1 MRYVTIK
8 DIADALGI
16 SKSSVSR
23 ALAGDMRNVSPSTIE
38 RVRTKALE
46 MGYRRNMTAV
56 NLRAKANKI
65 IGIIVPEITTP
76 FSMAFVTTVQEA
88 VQPLGYRVLI
98 AVSSEDPSRERQNLD
113 MFENGRVDGL
123 LVSVTHNV
131 ANRDHF
137 ENLVKSNFP
146 IVFFDRTIRDLQCS
160 SVCSN
165 DGLMSFFLV
174 EHLIRS
180 GRRRIVNLAGPSY
193 IENSR
198 ARSQGYREA
207 LEKFHIPLDRRLIVS
222 GGMSVEDGAVAVER
236 LFDGGIDFDAIYCFT
251 ETQAL
256 GAKRTLQERNLIIPQ
271 DVAIC
276 TMSGTSL
283 SSFVYP
289 QITAVEQ
296 NVVEM
301 ARIAVRLLLE
311 KIDIPSAPRQNITL
325 HSSMI
330 VRGST
335 SAEESSS
342 L

>member
-1 MRYVTIK
+1 
-8 DIADALGI
+8 
-16 SKSSVSR
+16 
-23 ALAGDMRNVSPSTIE
+23 
-38 RVRTKALE
+38 
-46 MGYRRNMTAV
+46 
-56 NLRAKANKI
+56 
-65 IGIIVPEITTP
+65 
-76 FSMAFVTTVQEA
+76 
-88 VQPLGYRVLI
+88 
-98 AVSSEDPSRERQNLD
+98 
-113 MFENGRVDGL
+113 
-123 LVSVTHNV
+123 
-131 ANRDHF
+131 
-137 ENLVKSNFP
+137 
-146 IVFFDRTIRDLQCS
+146 
-160 SVCSN
+160 
-165 DGLMSFFLV
+165 MSFFLV

-236 LFDGGIDFDAIYCFT
+236 LLDGGIDFDAIYCFT